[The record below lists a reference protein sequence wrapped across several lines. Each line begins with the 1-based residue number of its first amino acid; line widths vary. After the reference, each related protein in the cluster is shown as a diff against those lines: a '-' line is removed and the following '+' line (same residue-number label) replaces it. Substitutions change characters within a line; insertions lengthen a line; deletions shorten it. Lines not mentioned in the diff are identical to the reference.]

1 MILCTIAVPS
11 PGWRETRHAGEH
23 RLSNDPVGS
32 AGPFGGMSRV
42 TIAALLLAS
51 AQAPLGSTL
60 IAVALPS
67 IGEGL
72 GVDVVLA
79 TSLLVTSYLV
89 VSVVCQGPGG
99 KVSDLLVTP
108 ACCAPGSCSMPP
120 ERWRVWSRRGS
131 RCSFSR
137 CMMALGGSIVVPAT
151 LALLRVHV
159 PSTHRGQVYGLFGAT
174 MGLSAALGPVLGGEI
189 VTAFGWRAIFL
200 TNLPFL
206 TVAWVLLLF
215 FPLPASK
222 QDEAGGRAKSHKAF
236 DWPGVAL
243 FALSLVLLIVSG
255 KVWVFAATLSL
266 AASLALGPLHPPRG
280 ASTGSNARSALFH
293 EPTFAAGAAIM
304 ALQNFAMYGLL
315 FQLPQFFQR
324 FRGSAPREIGYM
336 LFAMMIG
343 MVAASPIG
351 GRLTDRWGSR
361 RAGLAGSAVLLLS
374 SLLLCRLASFISPHD
389 ALVPLLMF
397 GIGMGLCS
405 APAQTSCMSTVSPRE
420 AGMAA
425 GASSTARYLGGIISI
440 LVLGSVLGS
449 GAGSTG
455 SHEVMI
461 WLFTAAVLV
470 SCLAGLGLHDGSRRP
485 RADWP

>member
-1 MILCTIAVPS
+1 
-11 PGWRETRHAGEH
+11 
-23 RLSNDPVGS
+23 
-32 AGPFGGMSRV
+32 MSRI

-99 KVSDLLVTP
+99 KVSDLFGHARMLRAGILLYAAGALTGLV
-108 ACCAPGSCSMPP
+108 APGISML
-120 ERWRVWSRRGS
+120 VI
-131 RCSFSR
+131 SR

-159 PSTHRGQVYGLFGAT
+159 PSTHRGRVYGLFGAT

-206 TVAWVLLLF
+206 TVTWVLLLF

-222 QDEAGGRAKSHKAF
+222 QDEASTRAKSHKSF
-236 DWPGVAL
+236 DWTGVAL
-243 FALSLVLLIVSG
+243 LALALVLLIVSG
-255 KVWVFAATLSL
+255 KVWAFVATLSL
-266 AASLALGPLHPPRG
+266 SASLAAG
-280 ASTGSNARSALFH
+280 ALFIRH
-293 EPTFAAGAAIM
+293 EAQAPDPMLDPALFQEPTFAAGAAIM

-315 FQLPQFFQR
+315 FQLPQFFEQ
-324 FRGSAPREIGYM
+324 FRGSAPRDVGYM

-351 GRLTDRWGSR
+351 GRLTDRLGSR
-361 RAGLAGSAVLLLS
+361 RAGLSGSAVLLLS
-374 SLLLCRLASFISPHD
+374 SLLLCRLASFASPHD
-389 ALVPLLMF
+389 ALVPLLIF

-405 APAQTSCMSTVSPRE
+405 APAQTSCMSTVDPRA

-449 GAGSTG
+449 GGASTG

-461 WLFTAAVLV
+461 WLFTAAVLG
-470 SCLAGLGLHDGSRRP
+470 SCLAALGLHDGSRPP